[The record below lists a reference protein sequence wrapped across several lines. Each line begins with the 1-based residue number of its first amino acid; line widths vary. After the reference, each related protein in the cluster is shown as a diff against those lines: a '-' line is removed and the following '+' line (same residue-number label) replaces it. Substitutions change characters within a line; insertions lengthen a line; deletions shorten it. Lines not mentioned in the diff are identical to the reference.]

1 MTDEETEAALALQ
14 LTLPVCSAFAFF
26 RGIRMSGI
34 IGIKELYSW
43 LLIWMHNTEIK
54 IDDIPI

>member
-26 RGIRMSGI
+26 RGIRMYGI
-34 IGIKELYSW
+34 IGIKELYS
-43 LLIWMHNTEIK
+43 
-54 IDDIPI
+54 